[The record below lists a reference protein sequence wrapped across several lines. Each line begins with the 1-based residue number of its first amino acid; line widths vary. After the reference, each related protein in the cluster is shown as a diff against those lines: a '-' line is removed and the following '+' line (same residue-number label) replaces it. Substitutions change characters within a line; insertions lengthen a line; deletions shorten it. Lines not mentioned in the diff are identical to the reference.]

1 MLNSVP
7 AGSTQSLKFTHD
19 GYRGLDVLAENQP
32 YTRLVTCDTL
42 QTVNPGQTTITPR
55 PFPVK
60 ALGALSVDTR
70 GIFTYTWQ
78 TEASWAGTCREV
90 VATADSG
97 RQYRAYYRFT

>member
-1 MLNSVP
+1 MTAIAAWTCWPRTS
-7 AGSTQSLKFTHD
+7 
-19 GYRGLDVLAENQP
+19 R
-32 YTRLVTCDTL
+32 TRAWSNCDTL
-42 QTVNPGQTTITPR
+42 QTVNPGQTAITPR

-70 GIFTYTWQ
+70 GVFTFAWQ
-78 TEASWAGTCREV
+78 TEAAWAGTCREV